1 MARVIATL
9 GQVYGPSAA
18 GASPTTA
25 VTPVNTA
32 TSQAGDV
39 NGGTST
45 SLPSASG
52 IGTITKVLPSL
63 DGTVFGLP
71 MTWLAVL
78 VAFIIGW
85 KLVEEKRGGEE
96 AFAKVRVDGTNAIKM
111 AFMVGIVFI
120 VAKYFARAYTVPGL
134 SSLVLSA

>member
-1 MARVIATL
+1 MRYIATL

-18 GASPTTA
+18 GSAQKTA
-25 VTPVNTA
+25 VAPTNQA
-32 TSQAGDV
+32 NAQAGDV

-45 SLPSASG
+45 SLPSSSPV
-52 IGTITKVLPSL
+52 GTISNVLPSL

>member
-1 MARVIATL
+1 MRYIATL

-18 GASPTTA
+18 GSAQTTA
-25 VTPVNTA
+25 VAPTNQA
-32 TSQAGDV
+32 NAQAGDV

-45 SLPSASG
+45 SLPSSSPV
-52 IGTITKVLPSL
+52 GTISNVLPSL